1 MKRLAFI
8 IGLSVCCRIVFSQS
22 VTHITGSVRDESG
35 QPLPYV
41 NVYIKGSLDGTST
54 DDEGMFSLTTDA
66 RGTVTLIA
74 SFIGYLSFS
83 ITDNVENL
91 RTMKIILKSEVQS
104 LNEVVVYAG
113 NYQLKSSSTINRT
126 SAVDLVSMA
135 GSDGDLFK
143 AISLLPG
150 TQASG
155 RDGRLLVRGGTSRE
169 SQTYIDDMHVLSPY
183 TPSPGD
189 VGSRS
194 RYSPFLFEG
203 INFSMGGYVPE
214 YSQSLSAVLP
224 LYTRDETKTSKLGV
238 DIMNVSVGGGGT
250 QSWRNGSV
258 SFNVNYTD
266 LGFYNTVF
274 FPSLKPRWKEPYRQI
289 GGQNQFRFTLGKETY
304 LKTYMGYDKTR
315 FTLLQTTPFTA
326 QSRDMDFG
334 EDNVYFNTTFRK
346 KFHNGLTFFLGAAFS
361 FNRQKIDN
369 ALVAHDTYGAK
380 EREIHLKS
388 KAEKR
393 LNPVYKI
400 TVGAE
405 SFFKECRL
413 TYTDT
418 TTFDT
423 DFGQTI
429 AGVFVSNDF
438 NLTADLFLN
447 LSSRIEYTSLSLEW
461 GFLPRVAFG
470 YKWRD
475 LTMSGVLGRYQQ
487 NAAND
492 VLIYNRSLLPEKNTQ
507 ALIGLYYQ
515 KENKILRVE
524 AYHKKYDHLPLKSE
538 EKGYYSSGGY
548 GYSRGADFFFNDT
561 KLFKHWEYML
571 VYSYNDSKRK
581 YLDFLETARPLYAMR
596 HNASMTVKYT
606 NFSIRSIISIS
617 NRFASGRPYHDPNL
631 EGFVNASTPV
641 YNSLDASW
649 IFLPHKRV
657 ILYTGFANILNRR
670 NVYDYVFN
678 SALNKEDEYERIP
691 LTQQINQGFY
701 IGCFISLGK
710 NAAYNVSNFY

>member
-8 IGLSVCCRIVFSQS
+8 IGLSVCCRIVFSQA
-22 VTHITGSVRDESG
+22 ITCIKGSVRDESG
-35 QPLPYV
+35 QPLPSV
-41 NVYIKGSLDGTST
+41 NVYIKGSLDGAST

-66 RGTVTLIA
+66 RGAVTLIA
-74 SFIGYLSFS
+74 SFIGYLPFS
-83 ITDNVENL
+83 VTGNVEDL
-91 RTMKIILKSEVQS
+91 GPVDIILEPEVQN

-126 SAVDLVSMA
+126 NAVDLVSVA
-135 GSDGDLFK
+135 GSEGDLFK
-143 AISLLPG
+143 AISMLPG

-183 TPSPGD
+183 TPAQGD

-203 INFSMGGYVPE
+203 LNFSMGGYVPE

-238 DIMNVSVGGGGT
+238 DMMNVSVGGGGT
-250 QSWRNGSV
+250 QSWRNGSA

-289 GGQNQFRFTLGKETY
+289 SGQNQFRFTLGKETY
-304 LKTYMGYDKTR
+304 LKTYLGYDRTR
-315 FTLLQTTPFTA
+315 FVLIETAPFTA
-326 QSRDMDFG
+326 QLREMDFG
-334 EDNVYFNTTFRK
+334 EDNVYINTTFRK
-346 KFHNGLTFFLGAAFS
+346 KFDSRLTFFSGAAFS
-361 FNRQKIDN
+361 FNQQKIDN
-369 ALVAHDTYGAK
+369 ARTLHDAYAAK
-380 EREIHLKS
+380 EHEIHLKT

-393 LNPVYKI
+393 LSDLYKI

-405 SFFKECRL
+405 AFFKEYGL

-423 DFGQTI
+423 GFKQTI
-429 AGVFVSNDF
+429 AGLFVSNDF

-447 LSSRIEYTSLSLEW
+447 LSSRIEYTSLSGEW

-475 LTMSGVLGRYQQ
+475 LTISGILGRYQQ

-492 VLIYNRSLLPEKNTQ
+492 VLIYNRFLLPEKNTQ
-507 ALIGLYYQ
+507 ALIGIYYQ

-524 AYHKKYDHLPLKSE
+524 AYHKKYDHLPLNPE
-538 EKGYYSSGGY
+538 GNVYYSSDGY
-548 GYSRGADFFFNDT
+548 GYSKGIDFFFNDT
-561 KLFKHWEYML
+561 HLFKHWEYML
-571 VYSYNDSKRK
+571 AYSYNDSRRK
-581 YLDFLETARPLYAMR
+581 YLDFPEAARPSYAMR

-649 IFLPHKRV
+649 IFLAHKRLIV
-657 ILYTGFANILNRR
+657 YTGFSNILNRK
-670 NVYDYVFN
+670 NVYGYVFDSGQN
-678 SALNKEDEYERIP
+678 GPHERMP

-710 NAAYNVSNFY
+710 NAAYNTSNFY